1 MGSMAVIR
9 FRMWVL
15 ALGLSI
21 ASCANVPL
29 TKTGFLNDYSALEP
43 APEHQVWGIP
53 DTVELFRSDV
63 LDSGSYDA
71 IIVDPAEWQQGGK
84 FTPGDENIA
93 WLEEEFSKCLTKV
106 IGKEFE
112 VVTEP
117 REGALRIR
125 PAVTAV
131 NPQNVLINVILL
143 IVAVPL
149 DMGGISGEIEVV
161 DSMSGERV
169 LAMRARREGNIFI
182 VLESPFIYG
191 HARHG
196 MYKWSVLLRRLLQP
210 QE

>member
-1 MGSMAVIR
+1 MSVNRI
-9 FRMWVL
+9 RMWGL

-29 TKTGFLNDYSALEP
+29 TKTGFLGDYSKLEP
-43 APEHQVWGIP
+43 APEHQVWGVP
-53 DTVELFRSDV
+53 DTVELYRSQS
-63 LDSGSYDA
+63 LDSSSYDA
-71 IIVDPAEWQQGGK
+71 ILVDPAEWQQGGN
-84 FTPGDENIA
+84 FTPGDKNIA

-112 VVTEP
+112 VVNEP
-117 REGALRIR
+117 RPGALRIR

-131 NPQNVLINVILL
+131 NPQNVLFNL
-143 IVAVPL
+143 IMLVVAVPV

-161 DSMSGERV
+161 DAMSGERM
-169 LAMRARREGNIFI
+169 LAMRARREGNIFL

-196 MYKWSVLLRRLLQP
+196 MYKWSVMLRDLLQP
-210 QE
+210 QGE